1 MGGFAEAQ
9 KGIINLEEQ
18 RAEVVEKVAEYLM
31 YKERY
36 TNSKDEIPDFKER
49 VKPEIA
55 LEL

>member
-1 MGGFAEAQ
+1 M
-9 KGIINLEEQ
+9 
-18 RAEVVEKVAEYLM
+18 EKVAEYLM

-36 TNSKDEIPDFKER
+36 TGSKEDIPDFQDR

>member
-9 KGIINLEEQ
+9 QGIIKLEEQ

-31 YKERY
+31 FKDRY
-36 TNSKDEIPDFKER
+36 TNSKDEIPDFKDR